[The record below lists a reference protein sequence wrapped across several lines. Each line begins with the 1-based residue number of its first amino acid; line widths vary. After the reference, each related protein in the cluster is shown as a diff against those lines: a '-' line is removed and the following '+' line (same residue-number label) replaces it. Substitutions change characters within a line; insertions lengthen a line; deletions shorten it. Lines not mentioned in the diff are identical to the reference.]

1 MESVIIADFGLAT
14 YVNEPVYLY
23 CRCGTPGYVAPEV
36 INIKDMKA
44 HYSSVCDIYSLGLI
58 FYLLLSGKPAFP
70 GKSYSTV
77 VKQNREAAIDFGLK

>member
-36 INIKDMKA
+36 INIKDMKSK
-44 HYSSVCDIYSLGLI
+44 YSSICDIYSLGLV
-58 FYLLLSGKPAFP
+58 FYLLLTNRPAFN
-70 GKSYSTV
+70 GKSYATV
-77 VKQNREAAIDFGLK
+77 VK